1 MAFYQTVQKKALID
15 FMSNHS
21 ETAFSA
27 DELAENLKKELTN
40 GAPGKSTVYRL
51 LQKLVE
57 VGSVKR
63 MVKGNSR
70 KFVYQ
75 IAAGEH
81 CDSHLH
87 LKCTNCGKLLHMD
100 DDQSHNLLMQVLR
113 KNNFSIDEKQTV
125 LLGRC
130 IGCVGGKAE

>member
-1 MAFYQTVQKKALID
+1 MASYQTMQRNVLIEFMKK
-15 FMSNHS
+15 NT

-27 DELAENLKKELTN
+27 EELAERIKNASP
-40 GAPGKSTVYRL
+40 GCVPGKSTVYRL
-51 LQKLVE
+51 LQKLTE
-57 VGSVKR
+57 EGLVKR

-100 DDQSHNLLMQVLR
+100 DSESHRLFLRILKQSS
-113 KNNFSIDEKQTV
+113 FSIDERQTV
-125 LLGRC
+125 LLGKCGGC
-130 IGCVGGKAE
+130 IHGKAE